1 MLVYLPLMFERYT
14 ERARRVLFFARY
26 EASQIG
32 SLRIEADHVLLGL
45 VREGQGLAGRVLS
58 DAKMS
63 FEDIRRDIE
72 EHLRLHERVPPSVEI
87 PFTEET
93 KRILHFAAEES
104 DRLLHTDIGTEHL
117 LLGILRED
125 GCHAAQL
132 LIRRGLRIE
141 AARERIVAMRP
152 DGRADEDER
161 PGPPPARIRKTD
173 VGQTTS
179 LYEARV
185 SRSSGEMGGFN
196 GGPNHWSMCG
206 APLRTI
212 LARACDLPEVRI
224 DVARELDDGRLYDCV
239 VVLPDP
245 VRHDELEQAARA
257 AIERAFGAVLIRERR
272 LMDAV
277 VISVGADGPRLEP
290 SAGGGGGGMGFGS
303 FGGGSV
309 DGHFSMHGS
318 IGELCRTIEMLHH
331 RVVVD
336 ETGLTD
342 SYRIDVQARGADV
355 DAFVDAVAGQL
366 GLTATRAKRDVEMI
380 ALRPRPLS
388 QPQNPRRSQSL

>member
-1 MLVYLPLMFERYT
+1 MLVYLPRMFERYT

-185 SRSSGEMGGFN
+185 SRSSGEM
-196 GGPNHWSMCG
+196 
-206 APLRTI
+206 
-212 LARACDLPEVRI
+212 
-224 DVARELDDGRLYDCV
+224 
-239 VVLPDP
+239 
-245 VRHDELEQAARA
+245 
-257 AIERAFGAVLIRERR
+257 
-272 LMDAV
+272 
-277 VISVGADGPRLEP
+277 
-290 SAGGGGGGMGFGS
+290 
-303 FGGGSV
+303 
-309 DGHFSMHGS
+309 
-318 IGELCRTIEMLHH
+318 
-331 RVVVD
+331 
-336 ETGLTD
+336 
-342 SYRIDVQARGADV
+342 
-355 DAFVDAVAGQL
+355 
-366 GLTATRAKRDVEMI
+366 
-380 ALRPRPLS
+380 
-388 QPQNPRRSQSL
+388 